1 MEKKVPPTPQSF
13 FKYSMAKATNPNFV
27 HTLTMI
33 LTYLQAILNFRAGLL
48 CGNIDVVVS
57 AKAVFAPLFHAR
69 NHPKYQEIEI
79 SKSIQR
85 QCIPG
90 VYQTN

>member
-1 MEKKVPPTPQSF
+1 MEKKVPPTPQGF

-33 LTYLQAILNFRAGLL
+33 LTYLQAILNFRVGLRS
-48 CGNIDVVVS
+48 GNIDAIVS

-69 NHPKYQEIEI
+69 NHPKYKEIEI
-79 SKSIQR
+79 SKSIR
-85 QCIPG
+85 R
-90 VYQTN
+90 